1 MAAEARRPSGEGSSP
16 EPPPASA
23 IIVGAGA
30 RGKTYAQYGLE
41 HPDRLRIVGVAEPRA
56 HHRNIVQQRF
66 DLPPEAVFTD
76 WTQLAAR
83 PRMADAVIIA
93 TQDTMHVAPAM
104 AFADLGYHIL
114 LEKPMAVSTHDC
126 QRIADAAKRNNVL
139 LAVCHV
145 LRYTPYMRKMI
156 ELIRSGAIGEVVN
169 VSHLEPIGSWHFA
182 HSYVRGAWRRE
193 DESSF
198 MLMTKCCHDIDLIR
212 HIVGKSCQRVASFG
226 SVSHFRRDKKPP
238 GAGMRC
244 LSCSVEP
251 TCPFSAKRLYLD
263 PCREGHRGWPISGI
277 TDGEPTPP
285 DVEEAL
291 NSGPYGR
298 CVYECDNDVCDQQ
311 VVSMEFDGGVTA
323 TLTTAAFTHKVCQRH
338 TRVFGTRGEL
348 EGDGDSELVWFDFA
362 TRARKVIHTGTAP
375 ATTRMTGHGG
385 ADYHLADAF
394 VQALRQRDPTRVL
407 SGPDETLE
415 SHLIVFAA
423 EAARRSGQVLS
434 VPTALKHGLH
444 GAVAEA
450 RGGDPSSHASIVER
464 VGPELHQALRRLE
477 RGPDD
482 SPMAPLGMAL
492 PPSTTAP
499 ISAAATLPPR
509 IEAALGGVLTPSTKV
524 HVTAMP
530 AHTLPAAAAA
540 AGAGAGSPLR
550 SPAPYASPALTP
562 LGRPSFAERGR
573 SANTPHR
580 QLTAPP
586 SPPPL
591 ASNLSD
597 LDDDDDDMVE
607 DEDDA
612 RQGGKAAAANQSSSS
627 SSSSS
632 SSAAAAA
639 AATGAARG

>member
-1 MAAEARRPSGEGSSP
+1 MSRRSDRNALAARISGPSERQAAKPARLTRTRRSGNGGRAAGGWMGVHDALQLSHSSAELRCASAP
-16 EPPPASA
+16 ARTLCGAPRHMGTCTRTLSLVDQFPVAPLTPPPPPASSPSPSCSSLSSS
-23 IIVGAGA
+23 V
-30 RGKTYAQYGLE
+30 
-41 HPDRLRIVGVAEPRA
+41 
-56 HHRNIVQQRF
+56 
-66 DLPPEAVFTD
+66 
-76 WTQLAAR
+76 
-83 PRMADAVIIA
+83 
-93 TQDTMHVAPAM
+93 MHVP
-104 AFADLGYHIL
+104 IL
-114 LEKPMAVSTHDC
+114 S
-126 QRIADAAKRNNVL
+126 RR
-139 LAVCHV
+139 
-145 LRYTPYMRKMI
+145 
-156 ELIRSGAIGEVVN
+156 
-169 VSHLEPIGSWHFA
+169 
-182 HSYVRGAWRRE
+182 RRE

-291 NSGPYGR
+291 SSGPYGR